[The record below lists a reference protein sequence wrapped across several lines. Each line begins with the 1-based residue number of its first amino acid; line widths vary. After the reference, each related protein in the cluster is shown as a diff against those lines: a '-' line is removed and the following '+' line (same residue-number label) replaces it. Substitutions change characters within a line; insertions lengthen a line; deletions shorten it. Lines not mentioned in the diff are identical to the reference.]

1 MGRNGSRTFTKAVT
15 AGFLGGLVLGAVA
28 WSTQIQRSRREL
40 FSKAPVKRLAAL
52 GYLGGQPRLETVRI
66 LADYVSWERHPS
78 LRRRAQ
84 RILRHMQATLD

>member
-1 MGRNGSRTFTKAVT
+1 MGDRLTKAVT
-15 AGFLGGLVLGAVA
+15 VGFLGGLVLGAVA

-40 FSKAPVKRLAAL
+40 FSKKPVKLLAAL
-52 GYLGGQPRLETVRI
+52 GYLGGKPGLDTVRI

-78 LRRRAQ
+78 LRRRGQ